1 MATEQVQGA
10 GTRMNW
16 EKVFGGSP
24 LGVIVRL
31 ALISIAV
38 GIVMKALGIDLSNFF
53 HRINVLLRNIY
64 DLGLSAFD
72 WLFEFLL
79 LGALVVIPIW
89 IIARL
94 VGSARRSGGSSNE

>member
-1 MATEQVQGA
+1 
-10 GTRMNW
+10 MNW
-16 EKVFGGSP
+16 DKIFGGSP
-24 LGVIVRL
+24 LGVVVRL

-38 GIVMKALGIDLSNFF
+38 GIVMKALGIELSNFF

-89 IIARL
+89 IISRL
-94 VGSARRSGGSSNE
+94 IGSARRSRSTTND

>member
-1 MATEQVQGA
+1 MTL
-10 GTRMNW
+10 
-16 EKVFGGSP
+16 EKIFGGSP

-31 ALISIAV
+31 SLISIAV

-64 DLGLSAFD
+64 DLGFGAVE
-72 WLFEFLL
+72 WLLEYLL

-89 IIARL
+89 FIARL
-94 VGSARRSGGSSNE
+94 IGAARTSRSATKD

>member
-1 MATEQVQGA
+1 MD
-10 GTRMNW
+10 W
-16 EKVFGGSP
+16 EKIFGGSP

-38 GIVMKALGIDLSNFF
+38 GIVMKALGIELSNFF
-53 HRINVLLRNIY
+53 YRINDLLKKIY

-72 WLFEFLL
+72 WIFEFLL

-94 VGSARRSGGSSNE
+94 VGSARRSRSPSNDR